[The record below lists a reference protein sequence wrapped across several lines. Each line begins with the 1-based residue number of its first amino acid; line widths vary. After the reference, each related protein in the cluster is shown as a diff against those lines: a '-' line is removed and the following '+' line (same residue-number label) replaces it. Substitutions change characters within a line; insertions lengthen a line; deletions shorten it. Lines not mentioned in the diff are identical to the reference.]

1 MNRIV
6 WTFNEICSDTSVVI
20 ITLIR
25 MVGLKL
31 NREKTTKTTAA
42 TRPLEKFSSSF
53 DETYEMVEC
62 QMQFVR
68 CQFSC
73 RNFSIKYICMLFPCL
88 SACKLRRTNESIYVV
103 RHDILAFSIL
113 GQQNN
118 RYKYKSV
125 SYICL
130 AARIFSNWKVFV
142 HPNHWLML

>member
-88 SACKLRRTNESIYVV
+88 SACKLRRTNESIHNVLCLNPFMLYDMTFWHSQYLVSKTIV
-103 RHDILAFSIL
+103 INI
-113 GQQNN
+113 N
-118 RYKYKSV
+118 RFH
-125 SYICL
+125 
-130 AARIFSNWKVFV
+130 IFV
-142 HPNHWLML
+142 